1 MLVAI
6 ILSIAYYIII
16 KDGSFIYS
24 GMSPT
29 SNKTQKKMKDNVLEP
44 NLQNIYG

>member
-6 ILSIAYYIII
+6 ILSIAYYIIMQ
-16 KDGSFIYS
+16 DGSFIYL

-29 SNKTQKKMKDNVLEP
+29 SNKTQENEG
-44 NLQNIYG
+44 QCT